1 MSAPEE
7 TKPGTTSEAPAKTE
21 ESATSTQPVTYTEMA
36 SNAASSAGN
45 AAAGVKDS
53 MFSMF
58 GGGAKKEKKEDEVEG
73 EEDRSGSSKAKKDA
87 EAEKAAQHEDGEPV
101 ISSPSKPSTHALRPS
116 TGFLLCEVLI
126 LFLVMIG
133 RCTRIT

>member
-1 MSAPEE
+1 M
-7 TKPGTTSEAPAKTE
+7 
-21 ESATSTQPVTYTEMA
+21 
-36 SNAASSAGN
+36 
-45 AAAGVKDS
+45 
-53 MFSMF
+53 
-58 GGGAKKEKKEDEVEG
+58 EG

-126 LFLVMIG
+126 LFGNDRTMHPNHLKSTSNPWFI
-133 RCTRIT
+133 